1 MRLPRK
7 ESHPYGEE
15 LGKEVGNRKKEL
27 CVKDDC
33 ADGAAVRQKPRGKG
47 AGPARA
53 RVDAPKQGQPQKWVE
68 LGNPNL
74 IPDGSDAYQKSRI
87 DRFRGCL
94 NSLEGSGTVYC

>member
-1 MRLPRK
+1 MCECPTHDRSLFGCILK
-7 ESHPYGEE
+7 ESHPYREE
-15 LGKEVGNRKKEL
+15 VGKEVGNRKKEL

-33 ADGAAVRQKPRGKG
+33 ADGTAVRQKPRGRG

-68 LGNPNL
+68 LGNANL

-87 DRFRGCL
+87 DKFRG
-94 NSLEGSGTVYC
+94 